1 MGAISQKHVPN
12 SPFDIIYLV
21 YYLWFG
27 QWLGNRLMT
36 SDYLNHWWPDFC
48 HYMVLLLYYVHLIQ
62 LTGLYPEWSLRE
74 IAQIIVLKLL
84 NSIQIIDSY
93 V

>member
-1 MGAISQKHVPN
+1 
-12 SPFDIIYLV
+12 
-21 YYLWFG
+21 
-27 QWLGNRLMT
+27 
-36 SDYLNHWWPDFC
+36 
-48 HYMVLLLYYVHLIQ
+48 MVLLLYYVHLIL

-74 IAQIIVLKLL
+74 IVHIIVLKLM